1 VTTPVADVTA
11 NVFVLE
17 LSLPEGLSR
26 ADAEAAEARALQ
38 REAAELALE
47 VTETKIGLGLVEKT
61 RWSRK
66 TMTLTEEG
74 FQGLGRRGSR
84 VAPGA
89 EIRRSTTRGTGS
101 NGQPVETHSYTVMV
115 ESPTGR
121 YEEAGRPRAEA
132 EKFWAPALAE
142 QRAALAALPPPEDR
156 PPGRLELRE
165 RWRYVT
171 VSPPVPQ
178 LEEVAFHT
186 LTRFREVCRACAEK
200 ARERQALFLRSLGS
214 PGVEAA
220 ALPKGA
226 LDGGIEI
233 EGHEVVFGGADE
245 ADPTR
250 VERPSSGR
258 LTLQQTASCPARV
271 VRVDDTV
278 VVGTSADVIAVP
290 YRDAQTWH
298 ELRDAACVVTIDPKH
313 EVFGPSQVVPRDT
326 AKNPA
331 RFWIGEH
338 RAELA
343 RLERGEFKQTLP

>member
-1 VTTPVADVTA
+1 
-11 NVFVLE
+11 
-17 LSLPEGLSR
+17 
-26 ADAEAAEARALQ
+26 
-38 REAAELALE
+38 
-47 VTETKIGLGLVEKT
+47 
-61 RWSRK
+61 
-66 TMTLTEEG
+66 
-74 FQGLGRRGSR
+74 
-84 VAPGA
+84 
-89 EIRRSTTRGTGS
+89 
-101 NGQPVETHSYTVMV
+101 
-115 ESPTGR
+115 
-121 YEEAGRPRAEA
+121 
-132 EKFWAPALAE
+132 
-142 QRAALAALPPPEDR
+142 
-156 PPGRLELRE
+156 
-165 RWRYVT
+165 
-171 VSPPVPQ
+171 
-178 LEEVAFHT
+178 VAFHT

-278 VVGTSADVIAVP
+278 VVGRSADVIAVS

-298 ELRDAACVVTIDPKH
+298 ELRDAACVVMVDLKH
-313 EVFGPSQVVPRDT
+313 EVFGPSQPLPRDT

-331 RFWIGEH
+331 RFWIGQH
-338 RAELA
+338 RADLA
-343 RLERGEFKQTLP
+343 RIKRGEFKQALP